1 MSGNTNLNRR
11 HLIMAAG
18 SLAAAAAAGRV
29 SQPGEAQAA
38 AQRGHAY
45 VGCRTTKERNAR
57 GEGIG
62 VFEIDA
68 SSGEW
73 RQVQLLRDLVNP
85 SFLAIDR
92 RRQFLYAVHGDFSE
106 VSAFKIDAGT
116 GQLSSINRQSTQGKN
131 PVHLTMDNTNRFL
144 TVANYATGTVAVLP
158 VGADG
163 ALGPV
168 ASLTGLEGSTGPHKV
183 EQSASHPHQVQFDPS
198 RRFIVVP
205 DKGLDQIFVYRLDPD
220 TGTLLPNNPPSI
232 KTREGAGP
240 RHIDFHPTKPFAYV
254 VNELDSTVATYRW
267 DGERGT
273 LEPLQI
279 LPSTPSSYVGNNRA
293 AAIQIAPSGRTLWAS
308 NRGHD
313 SIAIYAVDQGTGL
326 LSPAGWESAGG
337 RGPRFMTL
345 DPSGTRIYVANELTD
360 NIVEFR
366 VDEPSGQIKK
376 TGQTINT
383 GSPVCILFS

>member
-1 MSGNTNLNRR
+1 MSANTDFNRR
-11 HLIMAAG
+11 HVLMTAA
-18 SLAAAAAAGRV
+18 SLAAAATTGSI
-29 SQPGEAQAA
+29 SQPAA
-38 AQRGHAY
+38 AQTEARRGYAY

-62 VFEIDA
+62 VYEIDS

-73 RQVQLLRDLVNP
+73 RQVQLFRELVNP

-92 RRQFLYAVHGDFSE
+92 RKQFLYTVHGDLSE
-106 VSAFKIDAGT
+106 VSAFKIDADT
-116 GQLSSINRQSTQGKN
+116 GQLSFINRQSTQGKN
-131 PVHLTMDNTNRFL
+131 PVHLTVDNSSRFL
-144 TVANYATGTVAVLP
+144 TVANYATGTLAVLP

-163 ALGPV
+163 ALGPLTTLTE
-168 ASLTGLEGSTGPHKV
+168 LTGSSGPHKV
-183 EQSASHPHQVQFDPS
+183 EQSASHPHHVPFDPG

-205 DKGLDQIFVYRLDPD
+205 DKGLDLIFIYRLDAD

-240 RHIDFHPTKPFAYV
+240 RHIAFHPTQPFAYV

-267 DGERGT
+267 DGERGA
-273 LEPLQI
+273 LEPVQI

-293 AAIQIAPSGRTLWAS
+293 AAVQIAPSGRTLWAS

-313 SIAIYAVDQGTGL
+313 SIAIYAVDQDTGL
-326 LSPAGWESAGG
+326 LSPAGFESSGG

-345 DPSGTRIYVANELTD
+345 DPSGARLYVANELTD
-360 NIVEFR
+360 TIIEFR
-366 VDEPSGQIKK
+366 VDGLSRQITK
-376 TGQTINT
+376 TGRVINT
-383 GSPVCILFS
+383 RSPVCILFS